1 MPRLIPDT
9 NEFLAEFRHT
19 LIFQHLNFAET
30 EEILASS
37 RVETVYEGEY
47 LVHEGDDP
55 THLLFILDG
64 HLITY
69 RTSQQGDEVSIRLLN
84 KGECCMDA
92 VIFMGGASPIG
103 VKATYPSSV
112 LKIPA
117 DMLKK
122 FMRSNYT
129 LAENL
134 LGTVASYY
142 RESLLQ
148 IDSLTIKDT
157 KTRLGYYLLR
167 EFIRSDSISP
177 NFRLQFKKNVVANY
191 LGMKPETLS
200 RTLKQL
206 QKEGHIHIVGE
217 NVALDDQH
225 KLCQYCDEVTSV
237 ACHETQSM
245 DNSNCHL
252 RKKVQK
258 N

>member
-1 MPRLIPDT
+1 MDT
-9 NEFLAEFRHT
+9 NEFRAEFGHT

-30 EEILASS
+30 KEILANS
-37 RVETVYEGEY
+37 RIETVYEGEY
-47 LVHEGDDP
+47 LVHEGDNP

-69 RTSQQGDEVSIRLLN
+69 RTNENGDEVSIRLLN

-103 VKATYPSSV
+103 VKVTYPSSV
-112 LKIPA
+112 LKIPV

-122 FMRSNYT
+122 LMRNNYT
-129 LAENL
+129 LTENL
-134 LGTVASYY
+134 LSTVANYY

-148 IDSLTIKDT
+148 IDSLAIKDS

-167 EFIRSDSISP
+167 EFIRSDSVSP
-177 NFRLQFKKNVVANY
+177 HFRLQFKKNVVASY

-206 QKEGHIHIVGE
+206 QTEGHIQIVGE
-217 NVALDDQH
+217 NVVLEDQH
-225 KLCQYCDEVTSV
+225 DLCQYCDAVTSV

-245 DNSNCHL
+245 DNSDCNQ
-252 RKKVQK
+252 RQK
-258 N
+258 NRR